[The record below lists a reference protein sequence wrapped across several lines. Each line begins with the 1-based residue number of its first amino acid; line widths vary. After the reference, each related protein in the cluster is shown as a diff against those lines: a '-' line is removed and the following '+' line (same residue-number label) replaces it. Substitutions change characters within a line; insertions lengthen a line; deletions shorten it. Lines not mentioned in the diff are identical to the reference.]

1 MTSLDELSKYLLIME
16 LRFEANV
23 YSNVGNGYFDD
34 DIFDGPYQIFT
45 RAAGSPPLHYGKWY
59 DILVSL

>member
-1 MTSLDELSKYLLIME
+1 ME

-34 DIFDGPYQIFT
+34 NDIFDGPYQIFT